1 MQGKRRSSLSDL
13 QMVFSFDVPA
23 PASAPGDLAGYTAV
37 VAASV
42 ARILREDGRERSVI
56 AREMGSVI
64 GEPVSKAMLDAYA
77 SEARDGHNI
86 SAARWWALVAVTGR
100 FDVADAIAKRA
111 GARIL
116 SGDEIKAAELGHLQ
130 AEADAIQ
137 ARMKELRA
145 AAKPLGRGG
154 R

>member
-1 MQGKRRSSLSDL
+1 MLKRRSALSDQQL
-13 QMVFSFDVPA
+13 IFSFDVPA
-23 PASAPGDLAGYTAV
+23 PAQQPGDLAGYTAM

-42 ARILREDGRERSVI
+42 ARILREAATDRAAI
-56 AREMGSVI
+56 ARQMTAVL

-86 SAARWWALVAVTGR
+86 SAARWWALVAVTAR
-100 FDVADAIAKRA
+100 FDVADAIAQRA

-130 AEADAIQ
+130 AEVDAMQ

-145 AAKPLGRGG
+145 VATPMKRH

>member
-1 MQGKRRSSLSDL
+1 MLKRRSSLSDV
-13 QMVFSFDVPA
+13 QMAFSFDVPA
-23 PASAPGDLAGYTAV
+23 AARDAGDLAGYTAM

-42 ARILREDGRERSVI
+42 ARILREDGRERATI
-56 AREMGSVI
+56 ARELSAML

-86 SAARWWALVAVTGR
+86 SAARWWALIAVTGR
-100 FDVADAIAKRA
+100 FDVADSIARRA

-116 SGDEIKAAELGHLQ
+116 SGDEIKAAELGNLQ
-130 AEADAIQ
+130 AEADAIH

-145 AAKPLGRGG
+145 STKPFERGA